1 MSYMTYLMILP
12 SPTPWEAR
20 QHPQHP
26 SKPLCPYLKF
36 EQLYIAKLVQMLS
49 NLVHMLEW
57 PNKASRPNG
66 TRFGIDQLDQI
77 TSKPF
82 LFKCKFEQLYITNFL
97 SGASNF
103 VSMINTPNDD
113 ATPSGASRGDDQ
125 LDSIKMKLFLLIS
138 RVHQSYIGQFLQ
150 MSPNLVK
157 HPISK

>member
-1 MSYMTYLMILP
+1 MILP
-12 SPTPWEAR
+12 SPMPWEAR
-20 QHPQHP
+20 KHHQNP

-66 TRFGIDQLDQI
+66 TRFGVEQLDQN
-77 TSKPF
+77 TPKPF

-103 VSMINTPNDD
+103 VGTINTPNDD
-113 ATPSGASRGDDQ
+113 ATPSGASRGDD
-125 LDSIKMKLFLLIS
+125 
-138 RVHQSYIGQFLQ
+138 
-150 MSPNLVK
+150 
-157 HPISK
+157 